1 MHQIKAYIKAI
12 GGYVPETILSNTD
25 LENTINTTADWI
37 VERTGI
43 EERRI
48 ETNPD
53 IATSD
58 LASFAIRDLLL
69 TYKIDPASID
79 CLLLATSTPDYG
91 LAPAS
96 SLVCKKS
103 NLLNAWGIDLNGACS
118 GFLQALTLGESLITS
133 QRYQN
138 VLVVGADKM
147 SSIVNYNNRNTS
159 ILFGDG
165 AGAFLLSA
173 TTLDKGIVDF
183 LNTTD
188 GTGTEH
194 LLIPA
199 GGSKNKI
206 TKELI
211 DNEQQF
217 IHQNGKVVFKNAIES
232 MSKITKELIQRNQLQ
247 KESIDWVVPHQANL
261 RIIKALSNELEIPLD
276 QFKIN
281 IQKYGNTTA
290 ATIPLCLW
298 DYKTDFKTG
307 SNIIFTAFGAG
318 FNCSSIY
325 IKW

>member
-25 LENTINTTADWI
+25 LENTVNTTADWI

-103 NLLNAWGIDLNGACS
+103 DLLNAWGIDLNGACS

-165 AGAFLLSA
+165 AGAVLLSA
-173 TTLDKGIVDF
+173 TTLDKGIIDF
-183 LNTTD
+183 SNTTD

-199 GGSKNKI
+199 GGSRNKI

-211 DNEQQF
+211 DSEQQF

-232 MSKITKELIQRNQLQ
+232 MSKITKELMHRNQLQ
-247 KESIDWVVPHQANL
+247 KESTDWIVPHQANL

-276 QFKIN
+276 RFKIN

-298 DYKTDFKTG
+298 DYKIDFKTG
-307 SNIIFTAFGAG
+307 SNIILTAFGAG
-318 FNCSSIY
+318 FNCSSMY